1 VRVQV
6 PDVDRGKTDARSIL
20 ACVMEVIYRTDDLF
34 KLGTRNGIL
43 KQLYARSQFQLCHE
57 RFLEVGD
64 IPSEVVSLQE

>member
-20 ACVMEVIYRTDDLF
+20 ACVMEVTTDDLF

-57 RFLEVGD
+57 RFLEVRD
-64 IPSEVVSLQE
+64 ISSEVVLLQE